1 MAAVLYFGK
10 DDKIVKTIQQAFQ
23 TMREEY
29 GDASTI
35 THLQDEKAL
44 EEALIAMVFDVM
56 FFEQSFL
63 PGAPGPWI
71 SQFKAGHPRVKS
83 NYLLVGDYT
92 DMGQILP
99 FLEAGWTDYV
109 VNPPDRPLLIEK
121 ISLYSTG
128 QRTRDRQ
135 VYSLALSQ
143 TADLAKPGHIEELS
157 EFDCKLRTSYQVTQ
171 GELAILYS
179 KAFGANLNT
188 MGSAIGRCYKC
199 EPHPSMKDFFLN
211 NFTFV
216 GVTPDVLQNIRTSLR
231 KTYVASKGGG

>member
-23 TMREEY
+23 SMREEY

-35 THLQDEKAL
+35 SHIQDERAL

-63 PGAPGPWI
+63 PDTPAKWI
-71 SQFKAGHPRVKS
+71 VQFKTGHPRVKS
-83 NYLLVGDYT
+83 NYILVGDYT
-92 DMGQILP
+92 DMGLILP
-99 FLEAGWTDYV
+99 ILEAGWTDYV
-109 VNPPDRPLLIEK
+109 VNPPDKPLLIEK

-128 QRTRDRQ
+128 QRTKDRQ

-143 TADLAKPGHIEELS
+143 SADLAKPGHIEELS

-171 GELAILYS
+171 NELAILYS
-179 KAFGANLNT
+179 KAFGSNLTT
-188 MGSAIGRCYKC
+188 MGSAIGRCYKS
-199 EPHPSMKDFFLN
+199 EAHPTMKDHFLN
-211 NFTFV
+211 HFSFV